1 MRPLLLLAL
10 LAAPAWG
17 QSPLRLVATGDTVLV
32 YVLDA
37 PATGGFIVY
46 RRPLTPPTAPFAKR
60 SPAAV
65 MMASN
70 PAVLS
75 GALGADLPMA
85 MRAVRAVDDAELFR
99 RLRSDHFASGV
110 LAMVSRN
117 AAIALGH
124 LYVDAGVTR
133 NADYEYR
140 VVYTQ
145 GDGKE
150 TARTLTARVHVT
162 DVVPLA
168 PTGVQVSGADH
179 EIRVT
184 WHYPVYQGAPTDFTV
199 GFHVYRTQGT
209 GPAHRLTATPILRN
223 DANGGGF
230 SFVDRDVSGGTYSY
244 QVSAAD
250 LAGRE
255 SGLTSVLSA
264 HTVDRTPPAIP
275 TDLAVRN
282 GDGVVDITW
291 RLAPELDAVGY
302 HIERATGLHQPYT
315 RLDRSLIPVRR
326 PIWTDTVPGGGHQY
340 FYRVIAVDSTGNASA
355 PSNPVAA
362 LPSDKTPPIAPTA
375 LALTTAQHRITAHWA
390 PSPSK
395 DLRGYYVY
403 HGEGASRVRLT
414 GRPVRTTAFVDSG
427 AADKGLNPGGRYV
440 IRVSAVDSSYNES
453 PGVEASIA
461 IPDDQP
467 PTPPSA
473 LSSTNVEGRY
483 VLVSWSA
490 TASRDVQWYA
500 LTRTGGAPDT
510 GTRALHRFPASV
522 REWHDTLVT
531 HGRRY
536 VYHLTA
542 IDSAGNVSAART
554 DSVLFRGVVPP
565 PQPRAAGA
573 RTVTGGVEV
582 RWERVVSL
590 ELTGYNVY
598 RSTLPTGVYRRLT
611 GAPVS
616 LLSFTDSTGHA
627 GLFYT
632 VRAVDRSGN
641 ESAASPVA
649 VAR

>member
-1 MRPLLLLAL
+1 MRPLLLLVL

-32 YVLDA
+32 YVLDV
-37 PATGGFIVY
+37 PATGGFVVY
-46 RRPLTPPTAPFAKR
+46 RRPVTPATTDFVKR
-60 SPAAV
+60 SSAPV
-65 MMASN
+65 RMAGN
-70 PAVLS
+70 PAILS
-75 GALGADLPMA
+75 GALGTDLPMA
-85 MRAVRAVDDAELFR
+85 MRAVRAVDDGELFR
-99 RLRSDHFASGV
+99 RLRSDRFAAGV
-110 LAMVSRN
+110 LALLSRN
-117 AAIALGH
+117 AAIGLGR
-124 LYVDAGVTR
+124 LYVDAGVSR

-140 VVYTQ
+140 VVYTG

-150 TARTLTARVHVT
+150 TARTLTGRVHVA

-168 PTGVQVSGADH
+168 PSGVQVSGADH

-184 WHYPVYQGAPTDFTV
+184 WHYPVYRDAPGDFTV
-199 GFHVYRTQGT
+199 GFHVYRVQGT
-209 GPAHRLTATPILRN
+209 APVRRLTTTPILRN

-230 SFVDRDVSGGTYSY
+230 TFVDRDVSGGTYSY
-244 QVSAAD
+244 QVSAVD

-255 SGLTSVLSA
+255 SGLTSTLSA
-264 HTVDRTPPAIP
+264 HTMDRTPPAIP

-282 GDGVVDITW
+282 GDGVVDVTW
-291 RLAPELDAVGY
+291 RLAPELDAAGY
-302 HIERATGLHQPYT
+302 HIERSTGLHQPYT
-315 RLDRSLIPVRR
+315 RLDHSLIPVRR

-362 LPSDKTPPIAPTA
+362 LPADKTPPIAPTA
-375 LALTTAQHRITAHWA
+375 LALTTAQHRITAHWG

-414 GRPVRTTAFVDSG
+414 GRPVKATAFVDSG
-427 AADKGLNPGGRYV
+427 AAGKGLNPGGRYV

-467 PTPPSA
+467 PAPPSA

-490 TASRDVQWYA
+490 SAARDVQWYV
-500 LTRTGGAPDT
+500 LTRTGGAADT
-510 GTRALHRFPASV
+510 GTRAIHRFPAPV

-536 VYHLTA
+536 VYHITA
-542 IDSAGNVSAART
+542 IDSAGNVSAARA
-554 DSVLFRGVVPP
+554 DSVLFREVVPP
-565 PQPRAAGA
+565 PEPRSAGA
-573 RTVTGGVEV
+573 RTVAGGVEV

-590 ELTGYNVY
+590 ELAGYNVY
-598 RSTLPTGVYRRLT
+598 RSSLPTGVYRRLT
-611 GAPVS
+611 RAPVS
-616 LLSFTDSTGHA
+616 LLSFTDSTGHP

-641 ESAASPVA
+641 ESAASPFA